1 MFDRIRREP
10 VLVSGFV
17 QAVLG
22 LLLAFGV
29 QLSLEQTGAIL
40 AVTAAGL
47 AFVARSVVTPVA
59 KPKRNEGGFLD
70 RSFLYLLAAIAL
82 TLCILA
88 LLGVDL
94 DINAH

>member
-1 MFDRIRREP
+1 MLDRIRKEP

-29 QLSLEQTGAIL
+29 DLDLKQTGAIL

-47 AFVARSVVTPVA
+47 ALIARSQVTPVA
-59 KPKRNEGGFLD
+59 KPKRNQAGVVDAG
-70 RSFLYLLAAIAL
+70 S
-82 TLCILA
+82 LA
-88 LLGVDL
+88 LGLVLGAALVYF
-94 DINAH
+94 IR

>member
-1 MFDRIRREP
+1 MLDRIRKEP

-29 QLSLEQTGAIL
+29 QLSLAQTGAIL

-47 AFVARSVVTPVA
+47 AFVARSQVTPTP
-59 KPKRNEGGFLD
+59 KKRNEDGAVGLEFIVGVLVG
-70 RSFLYLLAAIAL
+70 LVIAL
-82 TLCILA
+82 VLPPLFR
-88 LLGVDL
+88 
-94 DINAH
+94 